1 MCLLIS
7 DRISKAVD
15 TEMITPSERLVRAL
29 ATQLQAAGHRV
40 RLIDALDFD
49 LAGPFK
55 PHFAY
60 ARDRAPDQLE
70 SLASCIEQADSYVM
84 VSPEYNHAMSPA
96 LAHLLNHFGGAP
108 PARSR

>member
-40 RLIDALDFD
+40 RLIDAL
-49 LAGPFK
+49 
-55 PHFAY
+55 
-60 ARDRAPDQLE
+60 
-70 SLASCIEQADSYVM
+70 ASSIEQADSYVM